1 MTNPNMNAGFAGQM
15 LNVRQAV
22 ADMSTALDRLTTAKN
37 TAVDN
42 ERRLSSLLECIDKK
56 QIKQVE
62 LTFIVNGGSVS
73 ATLYPNQNAIAI
85 ETINSLVVEVL
96 GDRTANA
103 MNKVREL
110 AAQLSADQVTS

>member
-62 LTFIVNGGSVS
+62 LTFEVNGGSVS

-110 AAQLSADQVTS
+110 AAQLSA